1 MSEYLTKLEGFPDL
15 EVSIIKKTKINK
27 VLKAILKLESI
38 PRGNDFKFKPRS
50 QVMLEKWNKL
60 LAADAAANS
69 QAANGVV
76 GSAADASAANGVKQ
90 AKIDGEGSGKMEKE
104 GKGQEVTKDDP
115 AEAIEENAE
124 TKQVNNAGHS
134 KTMPS

>member
-69 QAANGVV
+69 QAANGVI

-90 AKIDGEGSGKMEKE
+90 AKIDEGSSKMEKE
-104 GKGQEVTKDDP
+104 GKEQEVTEDDQ

-124 TKQVNNAGHS
+124 IKQVNYTGHS
-134 KTMPS
+134 KTMSS